1 MNAQDL
7 NDDST
12 EDWVSDIDR
21 PYARYLLWSGLA
33 AFGAVALAVG
43 LQFYA
48 DMQPCAWCTF
58 QRLLYIVI
66 GAMALLAWSLSES
79 PAAARVV
86 AVVPLLAALGGL
98 AAALYHQFVAADSA
112 SCALTFADRVLS
124 TLGLDRQL
132 PWLFEARALCDEAN
146 VPLLGLPFA
155 IWSAILFAMLATL
168 LTITV
173 FSRGSLK

>member
-1 MNAQDL
+1 VNAQDL
-7 NDDST
+7 NEDSGD
-12 EDWVSDIDR
+12 DWVGDIDR

-33 AFGAVALAVG
+33 AFAAVAIAVG

-58 QRLLYIVI
+58 QRLLYLIV

-98 AAALYHQFVAADSA
+98 AAALYHQFVAADAA
-112 SCALTFADRVLS
+112 SCALTFADRVIS

-168 LTITV
+168 LSITV

>member
-1 MNAQDL
+1 MNSQDL
-7 NDDST
+7 NEDSG
-12 EDWVSDIDR
+12 EDWLNDIDR

-33 AFGAVALAVG
+33 AFAAVGLAVG

-58 QRLLYIVI
+58 QRLLYLIV

-86 AVVPLLAALGGL
+86 SVVPLLAALGGL

-112 SCALTFADRVLS
+112 SCALTFADKVIS
-124 TLGLDRQL
+124 TLGLDQQL

-155 IWSAILFAMLATL
+155 IWSAILFAMLATML
-168 LTITV
+168 AITV
-173 FSRGSLK
+173 FSRGNLK